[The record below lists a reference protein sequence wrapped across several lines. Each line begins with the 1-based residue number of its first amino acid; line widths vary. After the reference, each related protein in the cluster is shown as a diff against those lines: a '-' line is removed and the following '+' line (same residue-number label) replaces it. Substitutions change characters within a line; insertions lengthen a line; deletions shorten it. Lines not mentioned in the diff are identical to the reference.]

1 MNPVANGDLDPPVPP
16 GVLRLAEAYVFASPR
31 PVTPAMLRPL
41 LPDSLDPARVLA
53 ALQCHAADRGVVL
66 VEAGG
71 GWAFRTA
78 PDLAGPLAA
87 ALAPA
92 RQLPRAA
99 MEVLAAIALHQP
111 VTRAEVEA
119 VRGAALAQP
128 TLDALLDAGLVQPNG
143 RKEAPGRPVLWA
155 TTPHFLEAFGLR
167 SLRDLPGFDV
177 ATFDVASLGLPNR
190 RDTGRHKAA
199 PDAERAGP
207 AAAAGVPP

>member
-1 MNPVANGDLDPPVPP
+1 
-16 GVLRLAEAYVFASPR
+16 
-31 PVTPAMLRPL
+31 
-41 LPDSLDPARVLA
+41 VLA

-92 RQLPRAA
+92 HQLPRAA
-99 MEVLAAIALHQP
+99 MEALAAIALHQP

-128 TLDALLDAGLVQPNG
+128 TLDALLDAGLVQPDG

-155 TTPHFLEAFGLR
+155 TVSQRWVSTLI
-167 SLRDLPGFDV
+167 S
-177 ATFDVASLGLPNR
+177 ATI
-190 RDTGRHKAA
+190 H
-199 PDAERAGP
+199 
-207 AAAAGVPP
+207 